1 MTDTVWSQPHH
12 DGSAMYVPDPNP
24 KLGGKVNVLLRVPR
38 TSDVTSAWV
47 RVIND
52 GEPEL
57 VRATIDRQ
65 DKRDTWLRAEA
76 ACGQPGRELPL
87 AARWRPTRL
96 PVAERCRAAQP
107 RRR

>member
-1 MTDTVWSQPHH
+1 MTDTAWSRPHH
-12 DGSAMYVPDPNP
+12 DGSATYVPDPNP

-65 DKRDTWLRAEA
+65 DKRDTWLRAEV
-76 ACGQPGRELPL
+76 PVVNPVVSYRWLLDGR
-87 AARWRPTRL
+87 RTRL
-96 PVAERCRAAQP
+96 PVAERCGAA
-107 RRR
+107 